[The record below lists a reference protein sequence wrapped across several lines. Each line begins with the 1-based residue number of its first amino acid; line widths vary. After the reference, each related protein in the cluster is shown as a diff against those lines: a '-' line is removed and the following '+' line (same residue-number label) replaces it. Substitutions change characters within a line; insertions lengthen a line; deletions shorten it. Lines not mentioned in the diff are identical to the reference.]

1 VQSGADSGE
10 EEEARLGRWLV
21 LFVSLA
27 CFLSVEKTKNFNQS
41 ASRHLPPPAQ
51 AISYRHRLLLAPASR
66 PPAAV
71 PSGAPAAL
79 NRLRR
84 SPLPGRRLTGS
95 NRRPRPEASLP
106 PRPCRWPTSLLSSSK
121 SGSSSGRLRCRAAR
135 RRRRATKIG

>member
-1 VQSGADSGE
+1 MV
-10 EEEARLGRWLV
+10 
-21 LFVSLA
+21 LA

-84 SPLPGRRLTGS
+84 SPPPGRRLTGS
-95 NRRPRPEASLP
+95 HPIAARGRR
-106 PRPCRWPTSLLSSSK
+106 RPCRPALAAGQPPSFLL
-121 SGSSSGRLRCRAAR
+121 LRAGARRAAST
-135 RRRRATKIG
+135 AVQHAVAVAPQKSVETQPLVTKQICLFMRN